1 MSGRA
6 KSFSP
11 SPSPLLLL
19 PSRLLPCYPD
29 VLFLSLF
36 PVFRALSG
44 VHIGPFPSSFFVL
57 NSVSLY
63 LSAVSFRRAACRTF
77 IVMFPSRAFPSH
89 CFAVLLAVLL
99 SLSFPAVLL
108 SLCFPA
114 VLFPRSACRT
124 FIVVFPAV
132 HSRRALPPCLY
143 VSGCPCPTFAVGGPS
158 GGSRISGRVGVVARS
173 GRLNYDGF
181 DRTCDRFDRTAC
193 AGRRRGGGGR

>member
-57 NSVSLY
+57 NSVSLFLSVLICREFPPCCLPY
-63 LSAVSFRRAACRTF
+63 LYRYVSQPCFPVALFRR
-77 IVMFPSRAFPSH
+77 V
-89 CFAVLLAVLL
+89 
-99 SLSFPAVLL
+99 
-108 SLCFPA
+108 
-114 VLFPRSACRT
+114 ACRT
-124 FIVVFPAV
+124 FIVVFPCRTFIVVFPSRAFPPFCLSYFYRCVSLPCTPAV
-132 HSRRALPPCLY
+132 LSRRAFMYPDAHALP
-143 VSGCPCPTFAVGGPS
+143 SRWAVP
-158 GGSRISGRVGVVARS
+158 VEVVAS
-173 GRLNYDGF
+173 
-181 DRTCDRFDRTAC
+181 
-193 AGRRRGGGGR
+193 RGVWAWSPDPAD

>member
-57 NSVSLY
+57 NSVSLFLSVLICREFPPCCLPY
-63 LSAVSFRRAACRTF
+63 LYRYVSQPCFPVALFRR
-77 IVMFPSRAFPSH
+77 V
-89 CFAVLLAVLL
+89 
-99 SLSFPAVLL
+99 
-108 SLCFPA
+108 
-114 VLFPRSACRT
+114 ACRT
-124 FIVVFPAV
+124 FIVVFPCRTFIVVFPSRAFPPFCLSYFYRCV
-132 HSRRALPPCLY
+132 SRRALPPCF
-143 VSGCPCPTFAVGGPS
+143 PAVPLCI
-158 GGSRISGRVGVVARS
+158 RMPMPY
-173 GRLNYDGF
+173 L
-181 DRTCDRFDRTAC
+181 
-193 AGRRRGGGGR
+193 RGGRSQWR